1 MEALYF
7 THVYEGTEYEFKP
20 NRTSQAEI
28 DRLRKEIS
36 EKINPEINKKLPHL
50 TLRLSD
56 LQAEVEK
63 KQKALEA
70 AKTDKEKEKLAD
82 EIKPLLEEA
91 LEIQVE
97 VKPIFDAIKTLDVY
111 EAVMK
116 ILLKCAKK
124 PDGTPKYDIDDEKF
138 SRILDS
144 IEAEYGLEQYME
156 ICEAIADDVFT
167 TSGEAR
173 TAEPPKKTSTF
184 LQNRKSRRGN

>member
-1 MEALYF
+1 MDDLYF
-7 THVYEGTEYEFKP
+7 THVFEGTEYEFKP

-28 DRLRKEIS
+28 DRMRKEIS
-36 EKINPEINKKLPHL
+36 ESINPEINKKLPHL

-70 AKTDKEKEKLAD
+70 AKTDEEKEKLAD
-82 EIKPLLEEA
+82 EIKPLLEET

-116 ILLKCAKK
+116 ILLKCAKN

-173 TAEPPKKTSTF
+173 TAEPPKTSTF